1 MQIILYGISFWF
13 TAYESEPTYI
23 RECKSLSTDLFP
35 FKQMTKSSGR
45 VDCISKW

>member
-23 RECKSLSTDLFP
+23 SECKSLSTDLFP